1 MADHKTAHKILR
13 VLILDDSP
21 DDAEQ
26 ASAALRQA
34 GYMLKNQRL
43 ETGVAV
49 EQNLE
54 SGNWDLVL
62 CALGVASLPARQ
74 VVELVARKQPFV
86 PTIVLARRVSDEE
99 LKALM
104 AAGARDIVIKGQWG
118 RLAPVV
124 ERELAVAAE
133 RQSLNSLREA
143 MQQLEARYR
152 TMIEASPEAMSYVQD
167 GMHMDANMAY
177 LKLFG
182 YENVEQLKEIPLLNL
197 VDKQDQA
204 RFKAALRKPEG
215 AEKSQEFTV
224 VTAGGNRISIEVAMT
239 PLTISGEPCVQ
250 VVATDISKRKALEN
264 KLQSMRQRD
273 ALTGLYNR
281 AHFLSALD
289 EMLKTPG
296 GVLIGL
302 TVNQLSQLNQSL
314 GHSACDRM
322 LAHLGRQL
330 RELAGNQALVAR
342 VAGGQFALLLGPKAA
357 GAATDLTKR
366 VTEMLPS
373 VMMGEDSP
381 NTRPEITLTPL
392 RLDAQSSD
400 RQAILDQVFKAEAP
414 SAPTAAPAARAAA
427 TPVAAVKPAATAPM
441 PSAPEPT
448 PAMIAAVSPASDWR
462 QAIQHALAHN
472 QLQLMFQPIINL
484 HGEPRCFYE
493 AQLMLPA
500 TDGTLVA
507 AEEYLP
513 SAEAAGLGGK
523 LDRTMMLNVIDALSK
538 HQVEGRAGIAFVRLS
553 SAAVQDSALLA
564 AIQMHMKATG
574 VDAGS
579 LILQLDESAVAAHL
593 DAARAFIQKA
603 RTMGLGIAI
612 DNFSGQSLNVEILA
626 GLDIDFLALNCSPT
640 GLADDALFSAIDA
653 ALAVDKLTVAR
664 HIVDADIFSTLFAR
678 GVHYVQGDYLQPAST
693 GLDYSFETEQTL
705 ASDEPLAPSWRAAG

>member
-1 MADHKTAHKILR
+1 MAENKTAHKILR
-13 VLILDDSP
+13 LLILDDSP

-34 GYMLKNQRL
+34 GYMLKSQRL

-62 CALGVASLPARQ
+62 CAHGVASLLARQ

-86 PTIVLARRVSDEE
+86 PTVVLARRIGDDE
-99 LKALM
+99 LKMLM
-104 AAGARDIVIKGQWG
+104 TAGARDVIIKGQWG
-118 RLAPVV
+118 RLVPVV

-133 RQSLNSLREA
+133 RRTLHDLREA
-143 MQQLEARYR
+143 MGQLEARYR

-177 LKLFG
+177 LRLFG
-182 YENVEQLKEIPLLNL
+182 YENVDQLKEIPLLNL

-204 RFKAALRKPEG
+204 RFKSALRKPEG

-281 AHFLSALD
+281 AHFLGALD
-289 EMLKTPG
+289 EALKTHG
-296 GVLIGL
+296 GVLLGL
-302 TVNQLSQLNQSL
+302 TVNRLAQLNQTL

-322 LAHLGRQL
+322 LANLARQL
-330 RELAGNQALVAR
+330 RDLAGNQALVAR
-342 VAGGQFALLLGPKAA
+342 VAGGQFAVLLGAKAAA
-357 GAATDLTKR
+357 GADDLAKRIADMLNGLTATDGA
-366 VTEMLPS
+366 S
-373 VMMGEDSP
+373 
-381 NTRPEITLTPL
+381 NARPEISLTPL
-392 RLDAQSSD
+392 RLDAQSGD
-400 RQAILDQVFKAEAP
+400 RQAILDRIFRTEVAP
-414 SAPTAAPAARAAA
+414 PSVAAPAMPAAPA
-427 TPVAAVKPAATAPM
+427 AAVKPAAAAPTVA
-441 PSAPEPT
+441 APAAAMSM
-448 PAMIAAVSPASDWR
+448 PAMAAAAASDWR
-462 QAIQHALAHN
+462 QTIQHALAHN

-500 TDGTLVA
+500 SDGTLVA
-507 AEEYLP
+507 ADEYLP

-538 HQVEGRAGIAFVRLS
+538 HQVEGRMGIAFVRLS
-553 SAAVQDSALLA
+553 SAAVQDGALLA
-564 AIQMHMKATG
+564 AIQMHVKATG
-574 VDAGS
+574 VDAGN
-579 LILQLDESAVAAHL
+579 LILQLDEAAVGAHL
-593 DAARAFIQKA
+593 EAARAFIHKA
-603 RTMGLGIAI
+603 RAMGLGVAI
-612 DNFSGQSLNVEILA
+612 DNFSGQSLNVEVLA
-626 GLDIDFLALNCSPT
+626 GLEIDFLALNCGPN
-640 GLADDALFSAIDA
+640 GLAEDALFNAIDA
-653 ALAVDKLTVAR
+653 ALAVDKQTVAR
-664 HIVDADIFSTLFAR
+664 HIQDADIFSTLFAR
-678 GVHYVQGDYLQPAST
+678 GVHYVQGEYLQPASS
-693 GLDYSFETEQTL
+693 GLDYSFEAEQTL

>member
-1 MADHKTAHKILR
+1 MADNKAAHKILR
-13 VLILDDSP
+13 LLILDDSP

-34 GYMLKNQRL
+34 GYMLKSQRL

-49 EQNLE
+49 EQNLD

-62 CALGVASLPARQ
+62 CAHGVASLPARQ
-74 VVELVARKQPFV
+74 VVELVLRKQPYV
-86 PTIVLARRVSDEE
+86 PTLVLARRVSDDE
-99 LKALM
+99 LKILM
-104 AAGARDIVIKGQWG
+104 AAGARDVIIKGQWG
-118 RLAPVV
+118 RLVPAV

-133 RQSLNSLREA
+133 RRALHDLREA
-143 MQQLEARYR
+143 MGQLEARYR

-177 LKLFG
+177 LRLFG
-182 YENVEQLKEIPLLNL
+182 YENIEQLKEIPLLNL

-281 AHFLSALD
+281 AHFLGALD
-289 EMLKTPG
+289 ESLKTPA

-302 TVNQLSQLNQSL
+302 TVNRLSQLNQTL

-322 LAHLGRQL
+322 LAHLARQL
-330 RELAGNQALVAR
+330 RELAGGEALVAR
-342 VAGGQFALLLGPKAA
+342 VAGGQFAVLLGAKAAA
-357 GAATDLTKR
+357 GADDLAKRITDMANGLTA
-366 VTEMLPS
+366 
-373 VMMGEDSP
+373 GDGDSS
-381 NTRPEITLTPL
+381 TRPDISLLPL
-392 RLDAQSSD
+392 RLDAKSGD
-400 RQAILDQVFKAEAP
+400 RQAVLDRIFKTEIAEPPAQ
-414 SAPTAAPAARAAA
+414 APATRTAVPA
-427 TPVAAVKPAATAPM
+427 TPPAGTKPAAAPVGD
-441 PSAPEPT
+441 
-448 PAMIAAVSPASDWR
+448 VSGWR
-462 QAIQHALAHN
+462 QAIQDALAHN
-472 QLQLMFQPIINL
+472 RLQLMFQPIINL

-493 AQLMLPA
+493 AQLMLPSG
-500 TDGTLVA
+500 DGTLVA
-507 AEEYLP
+507 ADEYLP

-538 HQVEGRAGIAFVRLS
+538 HQVEGRAGIAFARLS
-553 SAAVQDSALLA
+553 SAAVQDGALLA

-574 VDAGS
+574 VDAGT
-579 LILQLDESAVAAHL
+579 IVLQLDEATVGAHL
-593 DAARAFIQKA
+593 DAARAFIHKA
-603 RTMGLGIAI
+603 RAMGLGLAI
-612 DNFSGQSLNVEILA
+612 DNFSGQTLNVEVLA
-626 GLDIDFLALNCSPT
+626 SLEIDFLALNCGPS
-640 GLADDALFSAIDA
+640 GLADEALFNAIDA

-664 HIVDADIFSTLFAR
+664 HIQNADIFSTLFAR
-678 GVHYVQGDYLQPAST
+678 GVHYVQGDYLQPASA
-693 GLDYSFETEQTL
+693 GLDYSFEAEQTL